1 MNTKKT
7 NADGD
12 AGKEE
17 TPFPA
22 GGVTTGI
29 IIMEISIE
37 NSQKA
42 KNKFTI

>member
-17 TPFPA
+17 TPFTA
-22 GGVTTGI
+22 SGVQTGI
-29 IIMEISIE
+29 IIMEISTE

-42 KNKFTI
+42 KNKSTI